1 MRKLIASILFCLPL
15 AGLAQCV
22 NCKSFAEAEKEPLK
36 AVSIKMN
43 ASTAPDSFEELPDLT
58 PYANLEIL
66 YITDFGFP
74 EIPASVGSLKKL
86 KELSFAGN
94 ELVDLPEELFQLK
107 QLKELI
113 LFGNAFSEE
122 SIAII
127 KNRVKKEMPN
137 TKLMIE

>member
-1 MRKLIASILFCLPL
+1 
-15 AGLAQCV
+15 
-22 NCKSFAEAEKEPLK
+22 
-36 AVSIKMN
+36 MN